1 MRSLLV
7 ILMFI
12 CSGSCLS
19 QTREIT
25 GVVKDITGEPL
36 AYVSIS
42 VKGSTRASSS
52 DNLGRFLITVRN
64 NDSILKFSAVG
75 YESKEVFIKNKQNI
89 EVSLDKSVHEL
100 TEVVVTALSAVRK
113 SALMGAA
120 SAVVVNSIEGDF
132 KTWKRSGID
141 ENSVKLYV
149 GDNDVLPLKAVQV
162 GVKIDGFRARILF
175 DYYFYN
181 DRTKRLRGNFRLK
194 LPAEA
199 SPYYL
204 SFGGKVLLNKDSARQ
219 RPYFVSYP
227 GSGKL
232 PLERDTIPAMRRAD
246 WFDTKEA
253 FVVPKEKASY
263 AFNEVVRGNVDPAI
277 LQWAG
282 ADIFSCSLFPLEPGK
297 MHRVIIGYDVNLASS
312 GNNMSFELQLPYEHI
327 PKKLDIDIAQTN
339 GLIAK
344 ITPQINQVS
353 SDQQFDRYHAENFST
368 RTLNVSIRNENIVGL
383 ASTEKNGEQYFA
395 LNYTPEWESEKQSVL
410 PEKAIFM
417 LDLSLSSRPDKFNI
431 YLKIL
436 ENILRNNKSTIKQ
449 FAVLLFNVEAGWWRM
464 HYSSNNDFNIG
475 SFLEYADKLN
485 LVGATDLAQ
494 AFREAVRPAWNDN
507 LSNEEKS
514 YFLLSDGDIS
524 WGENNLYQLSAL
536 LNKKDRVYAFNTGI
550 SGTDLR
556 VLSHFCRQTNGAMF
570 TVLNEDEVEKA
581 AAAIQ
586 KESWTI
592 QSIKSDGLN
601 DILIAGRP
609 QQVFSGQQLQISG
622 RGKLTSGSY
631 FDLQLT
637 NGEKEKNLRI
647 TINDIIHSTLATRV
661 YGQAAVNQLEE
672 FSFQLASVAEK
683 YATYYFVPGQTSSL
697 LLLDNDDQYKRYQIE
712 RKTSAGFVDSNLVNK
727 IITNAIEKEK
737 KESVLGS
744 SKAAFNFWI
753 NKMAAEN
760 IVQLQ
765 EDSIHRL
772 LKHNLTEKDYAVL
785 ISPLQMGLYK
795 NIAWYPETENELTKP
810 SLVYDRLFKQAKREK
825 SIEGSAAA
833 FKLLSSFVEHNR
845 SDLVLMR
852 EIAFELANWKLNS
865 KAFELLNNILRASP
879 AEPNNYLMLAD
890 NLYRMNHQSL
900 ALVYYEICY
909 LTDWDN
915 RFDGFNLIAALQYKR
930 ILEELIQGNKLKQH
944 AAFLEVRLKDL
955 NKYLASEN
963 LEVQKADL
971 MVIITWNTDN
981 TDVDLHVK
989 EPSGEVCNYKH
1000 MRTASGGF
1008 LSNDATDGFGPEMY
1022 FIAKAAKGKYR
1033 LSIDYYSS
1041 SRVQTEA
1048 KSKILLDV
1056 YKYWGTPKE
1065 EHYQKII
1072 VLKKSDLSNEDDEE
1086 DRMIKDAMVIEF

>member
-1 MRSLLV
+1 MRGLLLIGIV
-7 ILMFI
+7 FY
-12 CSGSCLS
+12 SGFCFA

-25 GVVKDITGEPL
+25 GIVKSDAGEPL
-36 AYVSIS
+36 PFVSIS
-42 VKGSTRASSS
+42 IKGTNIGTSS
-52 DNLGRFLITVRN
+52 DISGMFRIALRRR
-64 NDSILKFSAVG
+64 DSILVFTAIG
-75 YESKEVFIKNKQNI
+75 YETKQVFIKNSQNL
-89 EVSLDKSVHEL
+89 EVNLVKSVHEL
-100 TEVVVTALSAVRK
+100 NEVVVTGLSAVRK
-113 SALMGAA
+113 KSLMGFA
-120 SAVVVNSIEGDF
+120 SAVVTNSIEGNF

-181 DRTKRLRGNFRLK
+181 DRPKRLRGNFRLK

-204 SFGGKVLLNKDSARQ
+204 SFGGKVLLNKDSTRQ
-219 RPYFVSYP
+219 RPYFVSYT

-232 PLERDTIPAMRRAD
+232 PLERDTIPAMRRSD

-253 FVVPKEKASY
+253 IVVPKEKANY

-312 GNNMSFELQLPYEHI
+312 GNNMSFELQLPYENI
-327 PKKLDIDIAQTN
+327 PKKLDVDIAQTN

-344 ITPQINQVS
+344 ITPQINQLS
-353 SDQQFDRYHAENFST
+353 SDENFSRY
-368 RTLNVSIRNENIVGL
+368 RTDNFSAKSFTISFRNENIVGL
-383 ASTEKNGEQYFA
+383 ATKEKNGEQYFA
-395 LNYTPEWESEKQSVL
+395 LNYTPEWESEKKAVL
-410 PEKAIFM
+410 PGKAIFM
-417 LDLSLSSRPDKFNI
+417 LDLSLSSRPDKFHI

-449 FAVLLFNVEAGWWRM
+449 FAVILFNVETGWWRT

-475 SFLEYADKLN
+475 SFMEYADKLN

-494 AFREAVRPAWNDN
+494 AFREATSPAWNDN
-507 LSNEEKS
+507 FSNEEKS
-514 YFLLSDGDIS
+514 FFLLSDGDIS
-524 WGENNLYQLSAL
+524 WGDNNLYQLSAL
-536 LNKKDRVYAFNTGI
+536 LNKKDRVFAFNTGI

-581 AAAIQ
+581 ATAIQ
-586 KESWTI
+586 NESWTI
-592 QSIKSDGLN
+592 QSIKSEGLD

-609 QQVFSGQQLQISG
+609 QQIFQGQQLQISG
-622 RGKLTSGSY
+622 RGKLTSGSF

-637 NGEKEKNLRI
+637 SGEKEMNLRVRV
-647 TINDIIHSTLATRV
+647 NEIIASSLATRI
-661 YGQAAVNQLEE
+661 YGQAAVNQLDE
-672 FSFQLASVAEK
+672 FSFQLSRAAEK
-683 YATYYFVPGQTSSL
+683 YAAYYFVPGQSSSL
-697 LLLDNDDQYKRYQIE
+697 LLLDNNEQYKRYQIE
-712 RKTSAGFVDSNLVNK
+712 RNTSAAFVDSNQVNR
-727 IITNAIEKEK
+727 IITNAIEKER

-753 NKMAAEN
+753 SKMAAES
-760 IVQLQ
+760 IIKLQ
-765 EDSIHRL
+765 EDSLHRL
-772 LKHNLTEKDYAVL
+772 FRNNLSEKDYTVL
-785 ISPLQMGLYK
+785 ISPLHTGLYR
-795 NIAWYPETENELTKP
+795 NTAWYPETEMELTKP

-825 SIEGSAAA
+825 SIEGTAAA

-865 KAFELLNNILRASP
+865 KAYELLNNILRASP

-890 NLYRMNHQSL
+890 NLYKMNHQSL
-900 ALVYYEICY
+900 ALLYYEICY

-915 RFDGFNLIAALQYKR
+915 RFDGFKLIAALRYKR
-930 ILEELIQGNKLKQH
+930 ILEELLRNKNLVNH
-944 AAFLEVRLKDL
+944 ASFIDLRLKDL
-955 NKYLASEN
+955 NKFLASQN
-963 LEVQKADL
+963 LDADKADM

-989 EPSGEVCNYKH
+989 EPSGEVCNFKH

-1072 VLKKSDLSNEDDEE
+1072 VLKKISIV
-1086 DRMIKDAMVIEF
+1086 R